1 MPKFE
6 NIEKMSD
13 LKKNDGSE
21 GSIIFDNEGNM
32 VVNNRKYR
40 RNFKQLWRAV
50 QERRDSIHFYTKNT
64 NRRLGK
70 NACRKRNKLERQN
83 RKQGRIYCGR

>member
-1 MPKFE
+1 MSKVQE
-6 NIEKMSD
+6 IEKMSD

-21 GSIIFDNEGNM
+21 GAIIFDNSGNM

-50 QERRDSIHFYTKNT
+50 QEGRESIHFYTKNT

-70 NACRKRNKLERQN
+70 TACRRRNKIERQN
-83 RKQGRIYCGR
+83 RKLGRAYNGR